1 MSFLLRP
8 KQPKSARS
16 NAPDASYGV
25 SIPRVLGKIKLPG
38 NLVLA
43 TFPRWV
49 GPKGKGGLMGG
60 GASKT
65 DKFFGTCQVLVG
77 EGNLHNIHGNNS
89 TAAQETLPI
98 NQTNQAVAYL
108 HTGLDPSVDV
118 ATLSVVN
125 LYAGLTP
132 NVGVA
137 AFSLPIGAPF
147 SFSGSVALEANLQ
160 LQSLL
165 TNEKRNLVISVFPDD
180 WKGKVGATSVIGV
193 LGESTVILRR
203 SNTTNGTG
211 SGSNIRLVVKQGG
224 NLYLGYNPGTIT
236 SLTTGTSGVY
246 ITDTVDNAVTIT
258 TNFFGKIGTTSST
271 ALTNPDF
278 SINPDLN
285 QSFDVGF
292 AYVNLGDDYY
302 LLPNQPFKLGFALLF
317 PYLPTT
323 TPTKFALNTT
333 NTIDGRLYLNKI
345 YVNDKV
351 WYSKDDSTTSST
363 TQYFEFFDGRQ
374 NQSKSITLSAILG
387 ASKTPEYSGISHIVF
402 KDLPLHDFGGDNYP
416 TFHFEVDTK
425 LSLTPYLLIKDLM
438 YRCGVYF
445 NRQLTEGQHYLTT
458 PQFRAI
464 SSLSNLL
471 GFQIDQQGSTPRDYV
486 DQVTQLYDFSYY
498 QVNQN
503 PVNGLK
509 SLLFEKNY
517 DFSGGVS
524 SDTGV
529 IVDLERKELNSSQDR
544 QAVPVYEMS
553 SDSRKIASSVEV
565 KALNFNNNYENIAI
579 SLNQFTGDSN
589 GEIVSISYALATDSA
604 DLLRLLAQRALV
616 KSAHGSVEVTHT
628 DARYQTQ
635 VQDVLNVQ
643 NTNLPLMR
651 TKRISIGAN
660 GIVQTERYAIAE
672 GAVNTSGLLPQP
684 NTNNNDPLPDTKY
697 ITSWFEGQRQTS
709 LLNDILGQ
717 RVTHVIISS
726 TSKEGLS
733 DAGTLVYSVDG
744 GSTSVS
750 TGQTVSPNSL
760 YCSIALTTTTFTGTT
775 VIDAVSVLDITVPS
789 RTTLNSINDP
799 ELFTGTQNLLMI
811 PGLGL
816 ISFGL
821 ATLTGVNTYR
831 LSRLLWN
838 VGQTLWDSNTKTQSN
853 YSGFCYLM
861 TSQFHSIPVP
871 STVPPG
877 AALRYFV
884 GQTTGTLDSSAI
896 APLRNNPEVLDGLCD
911 YPRHVTGVLFSLQD
925 TGDLQV
931 DWYAPQ
937 SQAIFQPSP
946 LFDAAMTDAVS
957 YTTRLRNGA
966 GTVLVT
972 HSGLT
977 GLTDTFTSA
986 EIAGNTGLNVTI
998 QAQNSMGQFMPET
1011 NLVKWVA

>member
-1 MSFLLRP
+1 MAIGSALLSFLLRP

-25 SIPRVLGKIKLPG
+25 SIPRVLGKLKLPG
-38 NLVLA
+38 NITLA
-43 TFPRWV
+43 TLPRRV
-49 GPKGKGGLMGG
+49 GPGGKGGLLSG
-60 GASKT
+60 GANKGE
-65 DKFFGTCQVLVG
+65 KFFGTCQVLIG

-89 TAAQETLPI
+89 TTAQEILPI
-98 NQTNQAVAYL
+98 TSTNQAVAYL
-108 HTGLDPSVDV
+108 HTGLNPNEDV
-118 ATLSVVN
+118 ATLSR
-125 LYAGLTP
+125 
-132 NVGVA
+132 
-137 AFSLPIGAPF
+137 PIGTLF
-147 SFSGSVALEANLQ
+147 SFSGSVALEANLE
-160 LQSLL
+160 LKSIFDAA
-165 TNEKRNLVISVFPDD
+165 KRNLVISVFPIA
-180 WKGKVGATSVIGV
+180 WKGKVGATSIIGV
-193 LGESTVILRR
+193 LGESTLILRQK
-203 SNTTNGTG
+203 NTTGDALLRLI
-211 SGSNIRLVVKQGG
+211 IRQGG
-224 NLYLGYNPGTIT
+224 NLYLGDNTGTVT
-236 SLTTGTSGVY
+236 AFTNGTSGGY
-246 ITDTVDNAVTIT
+246 NTTTIDNALTIS
-258 TNFFGKIGTTSST
+258 TNTFGKIGTTLST
-271 ALTNPDF
+271 SLNSPNF
-278 SINPDLN
+278 SLNPDLN

-292 AYVNLGDDYY
+292 AYASIDDDY
-302 LLPNQPFKLGFALLF
+302 LLIQNRPFSLGFTLLF
-317 PYLPTT
+317 PTIPTT
-323 TPTKFALNTT
+323 TPTKFALNTA
-333 NTIDGRLYLNKI
+333 NIVDGRLYLKKI
-345 YVNDKV
+345 YVNDKI
-351 WYSKDDSTTSST
+351 WYNIDDSKTSSA
-363 TQYFEFFDGRQ
+363 TQYFEFFDGRP

-387 ASKTPEYSGISHIVF
+387 ASKTPEYSGISHVVF
-402 KDLPLHDFGGDNYP
+402 KDLPLHAFGGDNYP

-458 PQFRAI
+458 TQFRAI
-464 SSLSNLL
+464 SALSNLI

-509 SLLFEKNY
+509 ALLFEKNY

-529 IVDLERKELNSSQDR
+529 VIDLERKELNSSQDR

-565 KALNFNNNYENIAI
+565 KALNVNNNYENIAI

-589 GEIVSISYALATDSA
+589 GEIASISFALATDSA

-628 DARYQTQ
+628 DAKYQTK

-684 NTNNNDPLPDTKY
+684 DTNNNDPLPDTNY

-717 RVTHVIISS
+717 RVTHVIIGS
-726 TSKEGLS
+726 TSKDGLS
-733 DAGTLVYSVDG
+733 DVGTLVYSVDG

-750 TGQTVSPNSL
+750 TGQTVSPNAL
-760 YCSIALTTTTFTGTT
+760 YCSIALTTTFTGTT
-775 VIDAVSVLDITVPS
+775 VVDAVSVLDITVPS
-789 RTTLNSINDP
+789 GTTLNSINDSD
-799 ELFTGTQNLLMI
+799 LFTGTQNLLMI

-816 ISFGL
+816 ISFGI

-831 LSRLLWN
+831 LSQILWN

-861 TSQFHSIPVP
+861 TSLFYSVPVP
-871 STVPPG
+871 STVPLG
-877 AALRYFV
+877 ATLRYFIA
-884 GQTTGTLDSSAI
+884 QPTGTLDSSAI

-911 YPRHVTGVLFSLQD
+911 YTRHVTSVLLVPQD
-925 TGDLQV
+925 NGDLNI
-931 DWYAPQ
+931 DWIAPQ
-937 SQAIFQPSP
+937 SQAQFQPSP
-946 LFDAAMTDAVS
+946 LFDAAITDAVS
-957 YTTRLRNGA
+957 YNLRLRNGA
-966 GTVLVT
+966 GTVLAT
-972 HSGLT
+972 HT
-977 GLTDTFTSA
+977 GITSLLSDTFTSS

-998 QAQNSMGQFMPET
+998 QGVNSAGQFMPET
-1011 NLVKWVA
+1011 NLVRWVA